1 MLMTTPTGKSGH
13 GDKTSRKEE
22 QAIASLLS
30 QGTIG
35 QAAIASNISEST
47 LRRWLKEPHFQ
58 AAYSQAKR
66 QILEGT
72 VNRLRSIGD
81 AAVDG
86 LSEVVKDKNS
96 PAGARV
102 SAGRT
107 ILEVMFRAVEMQ
119 DLAERLDKLE
129 EAMGKE

>member
-1 MLMTTPTGKSGH
+1 
-13 GDKTSRKEE
+13 
-22 QAIASLLS
+22 LLS

-66 QILEGT
+66 QLLEGT
-72 VNRLRSIGD
+72 INHLRSIGND
-81 AAVDG
+81 AVNTLHSVATDE
-86 LSEVVKDKNS
+86 ST

-102 SAGRT
+102 AASKS
-107 ILEVMFRAVEMQ
+107 ILDAMFRVVETQ
-119 DLAERLDKLE
+119 EIADRLDKLE